1 MTLYCYVVNSVESKN
16 SMVMLGKSKLDDEL
30 DGEIVRVLV
39 ADGLA
44 VEPPR

>member
-1 MTLYCYVVNSVESKN
+1 MYCYVVVNSAD
-16 SMVMLGKSKLDDEL
+16 SMNGIVMLGKGKPGAEL
-30 DGEIVRVLV
+30 VGENVRVLV